1 MLNILES
8 YVKEHDYSY
17 LRMDGTTS
25 IASRQPLVAR
35 FNNVCE
41 SCSIISHLWPALT
54 VYVARVL
61 D

>member
-1 MLNILES
+1 
-8 YVKEHDYSY
+8 VKEHDYSY